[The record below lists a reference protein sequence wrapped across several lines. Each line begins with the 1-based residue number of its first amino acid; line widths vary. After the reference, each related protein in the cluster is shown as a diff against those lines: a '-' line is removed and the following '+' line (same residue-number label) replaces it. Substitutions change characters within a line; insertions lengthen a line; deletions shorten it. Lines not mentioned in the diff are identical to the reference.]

1 MWTALAA
8 SARGG
13 VPRHRGVQTGASMV
27 RLVGRVRGGSLHMS
41 QSLASS
47 ALVSRPLAA
56 ARRVGGQLSSGG
68 TAPLW
73 AAPVVYPGTG
83 AAVTTRV
90 MGAIGGGHARWG
102 SSKSDKPRPI
112 NVVEF
117 DAVGKVRLSTFTHKQ
132 LRTEL
137 QLSRRCAPAPSATLN
152 CVAMRNACTGD
163 DPLGGF
169 ACYPKPSTAHPPT
182 RSSGSAT

>member
-13 VPRHRGVQTGASMV
+13 VPRYCGVQTGASMV
-27 RLVGRVRGGSLHMS
+27 RLVGRVRARSLSMS

-56 ARRVGGQLSSGG
+56 ARRVRGQLSGG
-68 TAPLW
+68 VT
-73 AAPVVYPGTG
+73 APVVCPGTG
-83 AAVTTRV
+83 AAVATWV
-90 MGAIGGGHARWG
+90 GAMGGGHARWG

-137 QLSRRCAPAPSATLN
+137 QLSRRCAPAPSATLT
-152 CVAMRNACTGD
+152 CVAMHAQAMT
-163 DPLGGF
+163 LSGGCMLPR
-169 ACYPKPSTAHPPT
+169 AIHRHPPT